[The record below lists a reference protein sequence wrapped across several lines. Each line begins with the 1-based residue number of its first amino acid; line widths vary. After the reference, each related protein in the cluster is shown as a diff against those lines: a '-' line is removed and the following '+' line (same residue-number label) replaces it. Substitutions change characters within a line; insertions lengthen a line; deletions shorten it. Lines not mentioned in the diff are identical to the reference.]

1 MTENLATASTEPNC
15 PQCGAPV
22 PLPDYADM
30 AVCSYCGCTLARERT
45 RVPQQDQGERL
56 ERQLLR
62 SVKCSQCAGPI
73 SAWEGKRVLKCD
85 HCGVRVIFLGHS
97 GITRWYFPAR
107 IGRPEAARAGTNWL
121 SGHPGVAK
129 VFRDATLVEAKLAYA
144 PVWEHKVLA
153 AGWEFG
159 YKYRTGIQPSV
170 NPMSGETYEP
180 ADIRAIQ
187 GVHEPRLNE
196 RRFYLPATDFAAM
209 GAERPRITGRELL
222 VPLLAGELDPSALV
236 LEAKGDASEAVEMGR
251 AAARLP
257 MSGASDPELHLYLFR
272 ETASLL
278 YYPLW
283 LLRFRQGDLY
293 GRVVV
298 DGRHGG
304 INSATAPADLR
315 AKTAAVIAKIAGLAL
330 LAAVLVYLSVE
341 LKAGRGPL
349 IALAVIVSALAVV
362 LGIRFRPEKEVE
374 YHDSFS
380 S

>member
-1 MTENLATASTEPNC
+1 M
-15 PQCGAPV
+15 
-22 PLPDYADM
+22 PLPHYADM
-30 AVCSYCGCTLARERT
+30 AVCPCCGCTLARERT
-45 RVPQQDQGERL
+45 CAPEEDSEERL
-56 ERQLLR
+56 ERQLLH

-85 HCGVRVIFLGHS
+85 HCGVRVAFLDHRGL
-97 GITRWYFPAR
+97 TRWYFPAR
-107 IGRPEAARAGTNWL
+107 IGLTEAAQAGAAWL
-121 SGHPGVAK
+121 RDHQGIAK
-129 VFRDATLVEAKLAYA
+129 TFRHATLVEAKLAYA
-144 PVWEHKVLA
+144 PIWEHKVLA

-170 NPMSGETYEP
+170 NPISGETYEP
-180 ADIRAIQ
+180 ADVRAIQ
-187 GVHEPRLNE
+187 GVHEPRLHE
-196 RRFYLPATDFAAM
+196 RRFYLPATDFAAI

-222 VPLLAGELDPSALV
+222 APLLAGELDPSAIV
-236 LEAKGDASEAVEMGR
+236 LEAKGDVSEAVEMGR

-257 MSGASDPELHLYLFR
+257 MSGASDPDLHLYLFR

-283 LLRFRQGDLY
+283 LLRYRRGEVY
-293 GRVVV
+293 GRIVV

-304 INSATAPADLR
+304 INSAFAAADLR
-315 AKTAAVIAKIAGLAL
+315 AKTAAVVAKIAGLAL
-330 LAAVLVYLSVE
+330 LAAALVYLSVE

-349 IALAVIVSALAVV
+349 IAMAVVVSVLAVV
-362 LGIRFRPEKEVE
+362 LGLRFRPEKEVE